1 MANGQD
7 NLIPLNKRP
16 KEVQREIQR
25 KGNEASIRVKKERAS
40 FKQAIKWLAENG
52 DLKVTEGDL
61 HDLYKK
67 NGIDI
72 SNLDPTKLATIGLWF
87 GAATGKAE
95 NYKVLMEGN
104 EEIQTDKKVEMP
116 AITFNVQDNSTL
128 EKVMYDENEED

>member
-7 NLIPLNKRP
+7 NLIPLNKRS
-16 KEVQREIQR
+16 KEVQRHIQELGREANKR
-25 KGNEASIRVKKERAS
+25 KHKERAS

-52 DLKVTEGDL
+52 DLKIAEGDL
-61 HDLYKK
+61 YDWYIK

-72 SNLDPTKLATIGLWF
+72 SNLDPTKIATIGLWF

-104 EEIQTDKKVEMP
+104 NEVEQTSETPEIS
-116 AITFNVQDNSTL
+116 INIIDNNSL
-128 EKVMYDENEED
+128 EKALYEEEEE

>member
-52 DLKVTEGDL
+52 DLKITEGSL
-61 HDLYKK
+61 YELYKN

-72 SNLDPTKLATIGLWF
+72 SNLNPTQLATIGLWF
-87 GAATGKAE
+87 GATTGKAE
-95 NYKVLMEGN
+95 NYRVLMQGN
-104 EEIQTDKKVEMP
+104 EEILESTETPEVN
-116 AITFNVQDNSTL
+116 INIIDNSEL
-128 EKVMYDENEED
+128 EKELYKEDKE

>member
-52 DLKVTEGDL
+52 DLKIAEGDL
-61 HDLYKK
+61 YELYKK

-72 SNLDPTKLATIGLWF
+72 SNLNPTQLATIGLWF
-87 GAATGKAE
+87 GATTGKAE
-95 NYKVLMEGN
+95 NYRVLMQGN
-104 EEIQTDKKVEMP
+104 EEVLENAETPEIN
-116 AITFNVQDNSTL
+116 INIIDNSSL
-128 EKVMYDENEED
+128 EKELYEEDKE

>member
-52 DLKVTEGDL
+52 DLKIAEGDL
-61 HDLYKK
+61 YELYKK

-72 SNLDPTKLATIGLWF
+72 SNLNPTQLATIGLWF

-95 NYKVLMEGN
+95 NYRVLMQGN
-104 EEIQTDKKVEMP
+104 EEILENAETPE
-116 AITFNVQDNSTL
+116 ININIIDNSSL
-128 EKVMYDENEED
+128 EKELYKEDKE

>member
-1 MANGQD
+1 MANNEE
-7 NLIPLNKRP
+7 NLIPLNKRS
-16 KEVQREIQR
+16 KEVQRQIQELGREANKR
-25 KGNEASIRVKKERAS
+25 KHKERAS

-52 DLKVTEGDL
+52 DLKITTGDL

-72 SNLDPTKLATIGLWF
+72 SSLDPTKLATIGLWF

-104 EEIQTDKKVEMP
+104 EERTETTDTPEVN
-116 AITFNVQDNSTL
+116 INIIDNSNL
-128 EKVMYDENEED
+128 EKALYNEEDKEE

>member
-52 DLKVTEGDL
+52 DLKIAEGDL
-61 HDLYKK
+61 YDWYIK

-72 SNLDPTKLATIGLWF
+72 SNLDPTKIATIGLWF

-104 EEIQTDKKVEMP
+104 NEVEQTSETPEIS
-116 AITFNVQDNSTL
+116 INIIDNNSL
-128 EKVMYDENEED
+128 EKTLYEEEEE

>member
-7 NLIPLNKRP
+7 NLIPLNKRS
-16 KEVQREIQR
+16 KEVQRQIQEMGR
-25 KGNEASIRVKKERAS
+25 EVNKQRHKEKAS

-52 DLKVTEGDL
+52 DLKIAEGDL
-61 HDLYKK
+61 YDWYIK

-72 SNLDPTKLATIGLWF
+72 SNLDPTKIATIGLWF

-104 EEIQTDKKVEMP
+104 NEVEQTTETPEIS
-116 AITFNVQDNSTL
+116 INIIDNKAL
-128 EKVMYDENEED
+128 EKIMYNEEEE

>member
-7 NLIPLNKRP
+7 NLIPLNKRS
-16 KEVQREIQR
+16 KEVQRQIQEMGR
-25 KGNEASIRVKKERAS
+25 EANKQRHKEKAS

-52 DLKVTEGDL
+52 DLRVTEGDL
-61 HDLYKK
+61 YDWYIK

-72 SNLDPTKLATIGLWF
+72 SNLDPTKIATIGLWF

-104 EEIQTDKKVEMP
+104 NEVEQTSETPDVS
-116 AITFNVQDNSTL
+116 INIIDNKAL
-128 EKVMYDENEED
+128 EKIMYKEEEE